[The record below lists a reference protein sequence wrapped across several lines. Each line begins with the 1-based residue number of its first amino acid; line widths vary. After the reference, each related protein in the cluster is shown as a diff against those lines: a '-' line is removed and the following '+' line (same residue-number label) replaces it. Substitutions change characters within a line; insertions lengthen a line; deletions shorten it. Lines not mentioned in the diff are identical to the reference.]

1 MKKGILLAAPIL
13 LMSAT
18 CKKAMDKTTV
28 FIKDCTGS
36 YLRYEGKDY
45 HVCNTEMTTTLLN
58 GDTVLAVFNRIK
70 ECNGTAKNGII
81 CMMYHANEGWIQV
94 ESIKHK

>member
-1 MKKGILLAAPIL
+1 
-13 LMSAT
+13 MSAT

-36 YLRYEGKDY
+36 YLRYDGKDY
-45 HVCNTEMTTTLLN
+45 HICNTEMTTGLSS
-58 GDTVLAVFNRIK
+58 GDTVLAIFNRIK
-70 ECNGTAKNGII
+70 ECTGTAKNGII

>member
-1 MKKGILLAAPIL
+1 MKKVMLWGAPFL

-18 CKKAMDKTTV
+18 CKKVVDRSTV

-45 HVCNTEMTTTLLN
+45 HICNTEMTATLSN
-58 GDTVLAVFNRIK
+58 GDTALAIFNKIK

-94 ESIKHK
+94 ESAKYK

>member
-1 MKKGILLAAPIL
+1 
-13 LMSAT
+13 
-18 CKKAMDKTTV
+18 MDKTTV

-36 YLRYEGKDY
+36 YLKRDGKDY
-45 HVCNTEMTTTLLN
+45 HICNTEMTTSLSN